1 MKRKHNGF
9 TLVEILVVISI
20 IAILLGLL
28 LPALS
33 KSQRA
38 TKSTADQANVKKMW
52 ESLNTYA
59 NGANGRFPL
68 PGLIRRKQV
77 PGVGANGAAAY
88 VPGQGEEDLQWNNTA
103 NLYSSMIAADF
114 LDTTVLISPT
124 EVNPV
129 VKKYENYNYN
139 NSQPSATN
147 PTFWDAGFLANIFR
161 ADDGQATSACHVSY
175 AHCALHGE
183 RKNSIWRQSVL
194 NPAQRCHV
202 GNRGTFKGAFSG
214 NNYAKSYTLLFHVP
228 DQTWEGAVVY
238 ADGHVNLELSVFP
251 DNVQYECG
259 SINLKKDNLYAFQ
272 EFATCAAGGST
283 GGDNWMC
290 MAIGAPNAS
299 TYAEAPEKLTDGT
312 NPT

>member
-1 MKRKHNGF
+1 
-9 TLVEILVVISI
+9 
-20 IAILLGLL
+20 
-28 LPALS
+28 
-33 KSQRA
+33 
-38 TKSTADQANVKKMW
+38 
-52 ESLNTYA
+52 
-59 NGANGRFPL
+59 
-68 PGLIRRKQV
+68 
-77 PGVGANGAAAY
+77 
-88 VPGQGEEDLQWNNTA
+88 
-103 NLYSSMIAADF
+103 MIAADF

-139 NSQPSATN
+139 NYQPSATN

>member
-103 NLYSSMIAADF
+103 NFYSSMIAADF

-124 EVNPV
+124 ETNPV
-129 VKKYENYNYN
+129 VRKFENYNYN
-139 NSQPSATN
+139 NYQPSATN

-161 ADDGQATSACHVSY
+161 AEDGQATSVCHVSY

-183 RKNSIWRQSVL
+183 RITASVARACSIRRS
-194 NPAQRCHV
+194 A
-202 GNRGTFKGAFSG
+202 
-214 NNYAKSYTLLFHVP
+214 
-228 DQTWEGAVVY
+228 
-238 ADGHVNLELSVFP
+238 
-251 DNVQYECG
+251 
-259 SINLKKDNLYAFQ
+259 
-272 EFATCAAGGST
+272 ATSATAAPSRVRSAATTTPRATPCSST
-283 GGDNWMC
+283 CPTRPGKARWC
-290 MAIGAPNAS
+290 TPTATS
-299 TYAEAPEKLTDGT
+299 TSS
-312 NPT
+312 

>member
-28 LPALS
+28 LPQLS
-33 KSQRA
+33 KAQA
-38 TKSTADQANVKKMW
+38 AAKTTVDQAQVKKSW
-52 ESLNTYA
+52 ESFDTWASGNQ
-59 NGANGRFPL
+59 GRFPL

-77 PGVGANGAAAY
+77 PGVGANGAAAF

-103 NLYSSMIAADF
+103 NLYSALIAGQF
-114 LDTTVLISPT
+114 LSTNVCISPT
-124 EVNPV
+124 EQNPI
-129 VKKYENYNYN
+129 VKEYALYNFNNY
-139 NSQPSATN
+139 QPSATT
-147 PTFWDAGFLANIFR
+147 PTFWDTGFLANIFR
-161 ADDGQATSACHVSY
+161 GDDGQATSVCHTSY

-183 RKNSIWRQSVL
+183 RKTSVWRKSVL
-194 NPAQRCHV
+194 NPTQRAHL
-202 GNRGTFKGAFSG
+202 GNRGPFKGAFSG
-214 NNYAKSYTLLFHVP
+214 PNYAKSYTLLFHQPV
-228 DQTWEGAVVY
+228 QTWEGAVVY

-259 SINLKKDNLYAFQ
+259 SINLKKDNLYAYQ
-272 EFATCAAGGST
+272 EFATCSAGGST
-283 GGDNWMC
+283 GGDSWMC